1 MSPSIRK
8 RPAAQR
14 DLLEHFVAL
23 GERAGEATALR
34 FLQAAEDT
42 FATLAAMSGMG
53 RAEDFDNPR
62 LTGMRRWRVRG
73 FDNYLIFYQPPAQ
86 ALTFCALCTPRVTFR
101 GFFCPSQARD
111 RASPSGTR
119 NIG

>member
-1 MSPSIRK
+1 MSPLVQK

-34 FLQAAEDT
+34 FLQAAEAT
-42 FATLAAMSGMG
+42 FVELAAMPSMG

-62 LTGMRRWRVRG
+62 LTGMRRWRVRD
-73 FDNYLIFYQPPAQ
+73 FDNYLIFYQPLAQ
-86 ALTFCALCTPRVTFR
+86 GIDVLRVVY
-101 GFFCPSQARD
+101 
-111 RASPSGTR
+111 GTR
-119 NIG
+119 DLPGLFLSEPGEG

>member
-1 MSPSIRK
+1 MSPLVRK

-23 GERAGEATALR
+23 GERAGEVTALR

-42 FATLAAMSGMG
+42 FAELAAMPGMG
-53 RAEDFDNPR
+53 RAEDFANPR

-73 FDNYLIFYQPPAQ
+73 FDNYLIFYQPLPQ
-86 ALTFCALCTPRVTFR
+86 GIEVVRVVYATRDLR
-101 GFFCPSQARD
+101 GLFLPE
-111 RASPSGTR
+111 PGEE
-119 NIG
+119 

>member
-1 MSPSIRK
+1 MSPLVQK

-34 FLQAAEDT
+34 FLQTAEAT
-42 FATLAAMSGMG
+42 FAELAAMPGMG
-53 RAEDFDNPR
+53 RAEEFDNPR

-73 FDNYLIFYQPPAQ
+73 FDNYLIFYRPVVQGIDV
-86 ALTFCALCTPRVTFR
+86 LRVVY
-101 GFFCPSQARD
+101 
-111 RASPSGTR
+111 GTR
-119 NIG
+119 DLPGLFLSEPSEE

>member
-1 MSPSIRK
+1 MSPLVQK

-34 FLQAAEDT
+34 FLQAAEAT
-42 FATLAAMSGMG
+42 FAELAAMPGMG
-53 RAEDFDNPR
+53 RAEEFDNPR

-73 FDNYLIFYQPPAQ
+73 FRQLSHLLSTA
-86 ALTFCALCTPRVTFR
+86 CPRH
-101 GFFCPSQARD
+101 
-111 RASPSGTR
+111 
-119 NIG
+119 

>member
-1 MSPSIRK
+1 MTPHSPPLRK

-42 FATLAAMSGMG
+42 FAELAAMPGMG
-53 RAEDFDNPR
+53 RTEDFANPR

-73 FDNYLIFYQPPAQ
+73 FDNYLIFYQPLSQ
-86 ALTFCALCTPRVTFR
+86 GIEVLRVVY
-101 GFFCPSQARD
+101 
-111 RASPSGTR
+111 GTR
-119 NIG
+119 DLPGLFPSEPDEQ

>member
-1 MSPSIRK
+1 MSPLVRK

-23 GERAGEATALR
+23 GERAGEVTALR

-42 FATLAAMSGMG
+42 FAELAAMPGMG
-53 RAEDFDNPR
+53 RAEDFANPR

-73 FDNYLIFYQPPAQ
+73 FDNYLIFYHPLPQGIEVV
-86 ALTFCALCTPRVTFR
+86 RVVYAT
-101 GFFCPSQARD
+101 RD
-111 RASPSGTR
+111 LPGLFLPEP
-119 NIG
+119 GEE

>member
-42 FATLAAMSGMG
+42 FAALAAMPGIG
-53 RAEDFDNPR
+53 RAEDFDNPG
-62 LTGMRRWRVRG
+62 LTGMRRWHVRG
-73 FDNYLIFYQPPAQ
+73 FDNYLIFYQPLAQ
-86 ALTFCALCTPRVTFR
+86 GIDVLRVVYAT
-101 GFFCPSQARD
+101 RD
-111 RASPSGTR
+111 LPGLFLSEPGE
-119 NIG
+119 G

>member
-1 MSPSIRK
+1 MTPPNPPVRK

-14 DLLEHFVAL
+14 DLLDHFVDL

-42 FATLAAMSGMG
+42 FADLAAMPGMG

-73 FDNYLIFYQPPAQ
+73 FDNYLIFYQPLSQ
-86 ALTFCALCTPRVTFR
+86 GIEVLRVVY
-101 GFFCPSQARD
+101 
-111 RASPSGTR
+111 GTR
-119 NIG
+119 DLLGLFPSELGET

>member
-42 FATLAAMSGMG
+42 FAALAAMPGMG
-53 RAEDFDNPR
+53 RGRVGRERGR
-62 LTGMRRWRVRG
+62 LSRLFSRPPSEPDVR
-73 FDNYLIFYQPPAQ
+73 
-86 ALTFCALCTPRVTFR
+86 
-101 GFFCPSQARD
+101 
-111 RASPSGTR
+111 
-119 NIG
+119 

>member
-34 FLQAAEDT
+34 FLQAAE
-42 FATLAAMSGMG
+42 ATCAELAAMPGMG
-53 RAEDFDNPR
+53 RTEDCDNPR

-73 FDNYLIFYQPPAQ
+73 FDNYLIFDQPLAQ
-86 ALTFCALCTPRVTFR
+86 GIDVLRVVY
-101 GFFCPSQARD
+101 
-111 RASPSGTR
+111 GTR
-119 NIG
+119 DLPGLFLAEEHENHC

>member
-1 MSPSIRK
+1 MNSLVRK
-8 RPAAQR
+8 RPAAPR

-23 GERAGEATALR
+23 GECAGEVAALR

-42 FATLAAMSGMG
+42 FAELAAMPYMG

-73 FDNYLIFYQPPAQ
+73 FDSYLIFYQPLAQ
-86 ALTFCALCTPRVTFR
+86 GIDVLRVVYAT
-101 GFFCPSQARD
+101 RD
-111 RASPSGTR
+111 LPGLFLSEPGE
-119 NIG
+119 G